1 MRRAYKIIKIEY
13 ARPAF
18 DLSNTVVAD
27 WMYANDKYESMNI
40 DGCGVIDLTR
50 DEAYDLIAKLEEAG
64 FNDEAQ
70 AIIEDLN
77 EQTDIISYSIF

>member
-1 MRRAYKIIKIEY
+1 MRRAYKIVKIEY

-18 DLSNTVVAD
+18 DISNPVVEN
-27 WMYANDKYESMNI
+27 WMYANDKCETMNI
-40 DGCGVIDLTR
+40 DGCGVVDLTR

-70 AIIEDLN
+70 AIKEDLN
-77 EQTDIISYSIF
+77 EQTDEISYSIF